1 MRDDK
6 SFLEEALPSFAV
18 EIVGIKELP
27 KCGDP
32 FFCGRKWIKSLIN
45 MLTKKMVKRATIGKN
60 IEYQWG

>member
-32 FFCGRKWIKSLIN
+32 FFVVENELK
-45 MLTKKMVKRATIGKN
+45 A
-60 IEYQWG
+60 